1 MFCTKMLYRK
11 RISMLTV
18 HVNVYFTDQKSM
30 QRGDPIRLNFEGFE
44 MQKCNIPTEIGLE
57 E

>member
-1 MFCTKMLYRK
+1 
-11 RISMLTV
+11 MLTV